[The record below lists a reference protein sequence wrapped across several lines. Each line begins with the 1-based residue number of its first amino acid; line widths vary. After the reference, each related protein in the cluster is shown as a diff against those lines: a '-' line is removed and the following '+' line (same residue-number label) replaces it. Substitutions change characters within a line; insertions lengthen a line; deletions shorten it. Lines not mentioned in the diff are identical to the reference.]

1 MFEKI
6 AYEVR
11 TRMRKSSEKR
21 ENGEAEEWQKKEKGD
36 KEERR
41 KGEKK
46 LSWSSQF
53 VIAI

>member
-1 MFEKI
+1 MTKE
-6 AYEVR
+6 R
-11 TRMRKSSEKR
+11 
-21 ENGEAEEWQKKEKGD
+21 EKGD